1 MKCSNC
7 HEEIPNNS
15 KTCPKCNTIL
25 ANFFEDVVLTKK
37 QKAKLILHKML
48 FPITIISMFL
58 ILDGILLSKFI
69 EKNKIIKE
77 PNFIETNKIY
87 ESTNKYYKYIL
98 NKKEK
103 KIYDKIYDAINN
115 NEETITIDLNEYEIK
130 EETFIRDTIRN
141 IKHVLSMDH
150 PELINFGSINIS
162 EKTNDKIKLI
172 INYTISKEKIEEANS
187 QILEKIDYIKTNTQE
202 MTEYEKV
209 MFVYDYFNQN
219 TNIIDI
225 KDTRYFTAYSC
236 LVLNECTM
244 NGITSAIEIVFS
256 KIGIDSTIVTGAK
269 MNKYYEWN
277 IVKIEN
283 KYYNYDQT
291 AKRIFFKDSNYISY
305 HKKVLPNINGKKYTI
320 K

>member
-1 MKCSNC
+1 MRCSNC
-7 HEEIPNNS
+7 HTEIPNNS
-15 KTCPKCNTIL
+15 KTCPKCDTIL

-37 QKAKLILHKML
+37 QKIKLFFHKM
-48 FPITIISMFL
+48 MFL
-58 ILDGILLSKFI
+58 IIIIIIFLTIDSILITKFI
-69 EKNKIIKE
+69 QKTNAIKE
-77 PNFIETNKIY
+77 PSFIESDLIY

-103 KIYDKIYDAINN
+103 QIYDIIINAIYN
-115 NEETITIDLNEYEIK
+115 NEETIIIDLTEYGINEH
-130 EETFIRDTIRN
+130 TFIHDTIRN

-150 PELINFGSINIS
+150 PELINFGLINIS
-162 EKTNDKIKLI
+162 EKNGEKIKLI
-172 INYTISKEKIEEANS
+172 ISYAISNEK
-187 QILEKIDYIKTNTQE
+187 LEYFKTNTYD
-202 MTEYEKV
+202 MSEYEKV
-209 MFVYDYFNQN
+209 NFVYNYFKEN

-244 NGITSAIEIVFS
+244 NGITSAVQIVFS

-291 AKRIFFKDSNYISY
+291 EKKIFFNDKNYIPY
-305 HKKVLPNINGKKYTI
+305 HKKVLPNINGKQYII